1 MNTSIRVVCIIA
13 LALFAAPAQRAVAQ
27 AEEDFGAAPQE
38 APAAATAPAQ
48 TQSAAPASGVVA
60 STDGEQ
66 PGVRAEVTEL
76 KRSSGGTVNLKF
88 TLINDSDQPYQMRDL
103 LGGLSYGYN
112 VSGVHLVDAAN
123 KKKYQVIL
131 DAEKKC
137 LCSDG
142 LNSEIAA
149 KSRIN
154 VWAKLPAPPEDV
166 QQVSVI
172 IPHFIPM
179 DDVPIS

>member
-1 MNTSIRVVCIIA
+1 MTYTRIHYSVLIAA
-13 LALFAAPAQRAVAQ
+13 LAGMGLAQLAFAQAEQDFGPAPQAAPAATAAQ
-27 AEEDFGAAPQE
+27 PQTAAP
-38 APAAATAPAQ
+38 
-48 TQSAAPASGVVA
+48 SVIA

-66 PGVRAEVTEL
+66 SGVRAEVTEL
-76 KRSSGGTVNLKF
+76 KRGSGGTVTLKF
-88 TLINDSDQPYQMRDL
+88 TLINDSDQPYPVGGR

-112 VSGVHLVDAAN
+112 VSGVHLVDAVN

-142 LNSEIAA
+142 LGSELDP

-154 VWAKLPAPPEDV
+154 VWAKLPAPPQDV
-166 QQVSVI
+166 QQVSVM

>member
-1 MNTSIRVVCIIA
+1 MFKHRAPLIGGTLFVMT
-13 LALFAAPAQRAVAQ
+13 LAGLTLPGAFAQTPPPAAAAPA
-27 AEEDFGAAPQE
+27 P
-38 APAAATAPAQ
+38 PA
-48 TQSAAPASGVVA
+48 VVA

-66 PGVRAEVTEL
+66 TGVRAEVTEL
-76 KRSSGGTVNLKF
+76 KRGSGGTVTLKF
-88 TLINDSDQPYQMRDL
+88 TLINDSDQPYRMSDR
-103 LGGLSYGYN
+103 LGGLSYGNN

-131 DAEKKC
+131 DTEKKC
-137 LCSDG
+137 LCSNG
-142 LNSEIAA
+142 LETDIAA

-166 QQVSVI
+166 QQVSI
-172 IPHFIPM
+172 MIPHFIPM